1 MASRVISR
9 SRRRRARKDQKMLK
23 ELDLEIQ
30 IKKFKME
37 IS

>member
-9 SRRRRARKDQKMLK
+9 STRRRARKDQKMLK